1 MRILKAVTITSIST
15 VLVLT
20 GSPQVIAAT
29 SQSSVCSK
37 AGASQ
42 VIKGA
47 TYICVRSGK
56 KLLWQLAVHPTKSTP
71 NATPTPAPIPTPAS
85 IPTPAPGFSI
95 AIYSGDAGNTS
106 GSGGMRSE
114 EIPPGITTMNNSDN
128 LKLWIY
134 DPERPSKSLGSPGIF
149 VQKDGGNWYEIN
161 ANTSYGIFT
170 SDFKPGKY
178 LIDVIEPN
186 GNSTKYS
193 RGRYSVTV
201 SGSGSVSIDGL
212 LPNLSGYYSVTAILN
227 TRRTTELANFK
238 PTSVCQILDQSGSST
253 MSNAFPRATGRLATK
268 GTIHALI
275 IPTDFS
281 DLPGSGNPADVYL
294 RMAKGTHDF
303 YYKESKQTVNFQFTT
318 LKEYV
323 HLNLP
328 VNTFNLGSY
337 NGGNPEG
344 YFKAGVA
351 AADPLVDFTKFDVVY
366 VLPPPTVQGNQIAYG
381 PAMPKNVDGNDF
393 QTADGQFFNGA
404 VGGAD
409 AWQPLEGAD
418 WKWMSHETGHLFGL
432 YDWYTLDGTNPYGPW
447 DIMSLNWSTAAIEF
461 NAWNRYISGWLT
473 DSQIQCTPK
482 SELTATGKDF
492 TVETIGIDSENSK
505 AVMVKLS
512 DKLMLAMEVRA
523 TAGLDHLTPEESGVL
538 VYTVDSS
545 IPTIKG
551 MAQTYKRPGGRTD
564 LTDAPLKTG
573 DSITVQGVTI
583 KVTGFANNVASI
595 HLSS

>member
-1 MRILKAVTITSIST
+1 MLILKV
-15 VLVLT
+15 
-20 GSPQVIAAT
+20 
-29 SQSSVCSK
+29 
-37 AGASQ
+37 AGASD
-42 VIKGA
+42 KGL
-47 TYICVRSGK
+47 YPEK
-56 KLLWQLAVHPTKSTP
+56 
-71 NATPTPAPIPTPAS
+71 PAPS
-85 IPTPAPGFSI
+85 
-95 AIYSGDAGNTS
+95 
-106 GSGGMRSE
+106 
-114 EIPPGITTMNNSDN
+114 
-128 LKLWIY
+128 
-134 DPERPSKSLGSPGIF
+134 
-149 VQKDGGNWYEIN
+149 
-161 ANTSYGIFT
+161 
-170 SDFKPGKY
+170 
-178 LIDVIEPN
+178 
-186 GNSTKYS
+186 
-193 RGRYSVTV
+193 
-201 SGSGSVSIDGL
+201 
-212 LPNLSGYYSVTAILN
+212 LSGVWS
-227 TRRTTELANFK
+227 
-238 PTSVCQILDQSGSST
+238 SG
-253 MSNAFPRATGRLATK
+253 A
-268 GTIHALI
+268 
-275 IPTDFS
+275 
-281 DLPGSGNPADVYL
+281 
-294 RMAKGTHDF
+294 
-303 YYKESKQTVNFQFTT
+303 
-318 LKEYV
+318 
-323 HLNLP
+323 
-328 VNTFNLGSY
+328 
-337 NGGNPEG
+337 
-344 YFKAGVA
+344 
-351 AADPLVDFTKFDVVY
+351 VY

-381 PAMPKNVDGNDF
+381 PAFPKNVDGKDF

-512 DKLMLAMEVRA
+512 DKLMLVMEVRA